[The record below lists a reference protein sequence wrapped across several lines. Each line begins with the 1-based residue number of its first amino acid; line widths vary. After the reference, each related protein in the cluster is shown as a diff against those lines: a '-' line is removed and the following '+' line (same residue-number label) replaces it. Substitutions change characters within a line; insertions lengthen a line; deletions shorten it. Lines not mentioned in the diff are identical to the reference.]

1 MYRRL
6 CALGIL
12 ATLAASSSE
21 VAALTENG
29 TAGDVRFTVYA
40 PDWTWQKQNV
50 NVLFVL
56 TNQGATPQDVTVALE
71 LPQGKESH
79 FQCPTRMEG
88 DREMPVPLNRDVRIF
103 PGETVRQA
111 LTDIRA
117 LDGVPRQ
124 AYGFSVIVRC
134 GEAVVRMP
142 YSLAT
147 VRGAAVSSAKW
158 ALFLPVVV
166 ALVWS
171 VLLAAGM
178 LSTAERHAWLTPGKP
193 ALIAGEREAW
203 IDQTPL

>member
-6 CALGIL
+6 CALGV
-12 ATLAASSSE
+12 LAALAAASSE
-21 VAALTENG
+21 VAALTESG

-56 TNQGATPQDVTVALE
+56 SNQGVTPQDVTVAIE

-79 FQCPTRMEG
+79 FQRPTRTEG
-88 DREMPVPLNRDVRIF
+88 DREVPAPLEREVRVS

-124 AYGFSVIVRC
+124 VYDFTVIVRC
-134 GEAVVRMP
+134 GEAVVRVP

-178 LSTAERHAWLTPGKP
+178 LWTTERHAWLTPGKP
-193 ALIAGEREAW
+193 VLIAGEREAW